1 VFRVR
6 TSLVRAWRT
15 VPRSSRPLQTT
26 ATNRAARALEIA
38 ALASKST
45 GFPHPISHDPWEPA
59 AGTMAFPSMDAL
71 QFFTSIRN
79 NVPAWITGVADLA
92 AHTARKH
99 AEFAEEYQQLTQ
111 TGPARRRR
119 KSCSVHSIRPA
130 SEWQADLQLRAESP
144 RPDEQGSRFRRMR
157 DLDAASIVSAEG
169 APVFRMRHNLVIYY
183 DSHTQQELEKVVR
196 EIGTARNCI
205 RKSKMSQMMR
215 KPSMGIEMF
224 ATRRANG
231 EEGRTGHRS
240 DQESAFDVTDKQL
253 EVAQSLCEAA
263 AHQFL
268 RCGDCATELESIQE
282 KFHLV
287 VETATKEVSRLRA
300 DKEPAV
306 HADEHTEVE
315 GSPATPMEAITKP
328 IDALEDGKP
337 PEPGAAAIEVD
348 DSASESSVSIDITAF
363 RSSRFRS

>member
-1 VFRVR
+1 MFRVR
-6 TSLVRAWRT
+6 TSLVVRGGRYPDRADHCK
-15 VPRSSRPLQTT
+15 TT
-26 ATNRAARALEIA
+26 ATNRATRAPEIA
-38 ALASKST
+38 ALASKS
-45 GFPHPISHDPWEPA
+45 IAHDPWEPA
-59 AGTMAFPSMDAL
+59 AGTMAFSSMDAL
-71 QFFTSIRN
+71 QFFTAIRD
-79 NVPAWITGVADLA
+79 NVPAWIIGVADLA

-111 TGPARRRR
+111 TGWARRRQ
-119 KSCSVHSIRPA
+119 KSSSVHSIRPA
-130 SEWQADLQLRAESP
+130 SEWQADLQLRADSP

-169 APVFRMRHNLVIYY
+169 AQVFRMRHHLVIYY

-196 EIGTARNCI
+196 EIGTARNSI

-231 EEGRTGHRS
+231 EERRTAHRS

-253 EVAQSLCEAA
+253 EVAQSLCETA

-306 HADEHTEVE
+306 HSDVE
-315 GSPATPMEAITKP
+315 RSPATPMEAITKP

-337 PEPGAAAIEVD
+337 PEPGAATIEVD
-348 DSASESSVSIDITAF
+348 DSATESSVSIDITAF